1 MAFPTVNYNREPTAK
16 GYPPTVFTEL
26 PRLLFAGPLDGA
38 PAM

>member
-1 MAFPTVNYNREPTAK
+1 MSFTTA
-16 GYPPTVFTEL
+16 GTEL